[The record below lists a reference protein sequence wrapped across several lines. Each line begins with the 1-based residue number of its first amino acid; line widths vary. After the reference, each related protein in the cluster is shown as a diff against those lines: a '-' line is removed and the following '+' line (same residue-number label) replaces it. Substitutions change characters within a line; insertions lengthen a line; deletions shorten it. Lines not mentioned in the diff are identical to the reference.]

1 MDKSQVAAILDEIGT
16 LLELRGENDFR
27 CKAYHNAARAL
38 EQIEESLA
46 VVVAEN
52 RLGEIRGV
60 GETLREKIT
69 TLVTS
74 GSLPFYDD
82 LKKQFPVGLL
92 ELLRI
97 PGLGPK
103 KVKVLYEDLHIENLT
118 QLEAACNSGTVA
130 KQKGFGARTQQ
141 KILEGIQFLSQVGH
155 RVRLDQ
161 ALEIAESLV
170 RSLRQSP
177 HVQRLELCG
186 SVRRRKETIRDIDI
200 LVTSDKPE
208 AVMDLFVSLD
218 GVEQVVGRGET
229 KASVMVGS
237 GAGRDKILVQCDLR
251 VVQEE
256 HFPFALHYFTGSK
269 DHNIAMRQRAQDRG
283 LKLNEY
289 ELAGPKKRVKC
300 KDEADLFRALD
311 LDYIAPELREST
323 GEVEAAANK
332 ALPRLI
338 EPGDLRGVF
347 HCHTNWSDGQA
358 TLEEMAAA
366 ARSLGYQYLGL
377 ADHSQSL
384 TIARGLTA
392 DRVQQQQAEIDAL
405 NKGFRGFQV
414 FKGIECDILADG
426 SLDYPDAVLETFD
439 YLVASVHS
447 HFNQTEEEMTQ
458 RIIKALTHPCVT
470 MLGHATGRLLLRR
483 DGYKV
488 DLEAVLQAAA
498 RHGKMIE
505 INANPYRLDLDWIH
519 CKRARALGVMLV
531 INPDAHST
539 TDLEYTS
546 YGVSVARRGWLEAE
560 NVFNTR
566 SLADVRKAFAR
577 R

>member
-1 MDKSQVAAILDEIGT
+1 MDKSQVASILDEIGT

-38 EQIEESLA
+38 EQLEERLA
-46 VVVAEN
+46 DVVAEN
-52 RLGEIRGV
+52 RLAEIRGI
-60 GETLREKIT
+60 GETLRDKIT
-69 TLVTS
+69 TLVTT

-82 LKKQFPVGLL
+82 LKKQFPEGLL

-103 KVKVLYEDLHIENLT
+103 KVKVLYEDLHIGNLT
-118 QLEAACNSGTVA
+118 QLEAACQSGVVA
-130 KQKGFGARTQQ
+130 KQKGFGAKTQQ

-170 RSLRQSP
+170 NGLRQCP
-177 HVQRLELCG
+177 HVKRLELCG
-186 SVRRRKETIRDIDI
+186 SVRRRKETIRDLD
-200 LVTSDKPE
+200 LLATSDNPQ
-208 AVMDLFVSLD
+208 AVMDLFVKLA
-218 GVEQVVGRGET
+218 GVEQVLGQGET
-229 KASVMVGS
+229 KSSVLVGS
-237 GAGRDKILVQCDLR
+237 GAGREKILLQCDLR

-300 KDEADLFRALD
+300 QDEAELFRALD
-311 LDYIAPELREST
+311 LEYIPPELRENT
-323 GEVEAAANK
+323 GELDAAAENK
-332 ALPRLI
+332 LPRLL

-347 HCHTNWSDGQA
+347 HCHTDWSDGQA
-358 TLEEMAAA
+358 TLEEMAEA
-366 ARSLGYQYLGL
+366 ARKLGYQYLGL

-384 TIARGLTA
+384 TIARGLTVE
-392 DRVQQQQAEIDAL
+392 RVRQQQEQIDAL
-405 NKGFRGFQV
+405 NKRMRGFQV
-414 FKGIECDILADG
+414 FKGIECDILPDG
-426 SLDYPDAVLETFD
+426 SLDYEDDVLASFD
-439 YLVASVHS
+439 YIVASVHS
-447 HFNQTEEEMTQ
+447 HFNQTEAEMTQ
-458 RIIKALTHPCVT
+458 RIVKALSHPSVT

-498 RHGKMIE
+498 EHGKMIE

-519 CKRARALGVMLV
+519 CKRARTLGVMLV

-539 TDLEYTS
+539 TDLLYTS

-560 NVFNTR
+560 NIFNTKT
-566 SLADVRKAFAR
+566 LAEVRKALTKR
-577 R
+577 